1 MNKMEY
7 LSKLSECL
15 SALPPEEREAAVRYY
30 DDLFTDAGNINE
42 QSVISSLGSP
52 QRLAHTIL
60 NDNNGISYELNK
72 TKKEVKAVKKKL
84 TPRQNALAV
93 FLIILTFPVWGGI
106 LLGILG
112 VILGIFAAGI
122 ISLIAFVIAGIALL
136 CMGAAYIA
144 KTVSIAL
151 VLAGTGIALISI
163 AFLLFTPVMNLV
175 FFLIKHIIKGCIR
188 FFNKILGK
196 TEVRAR

>member
-7 LSKLSECL
+7 LSKLRDCL
-15 SALPPEEREAAVRYY
+15 SALPPKEREAAVRYY
-30 DDLFTDAGNINE
+30 DDLFTDAGDINE

-60 NDNNGISYELNK
+60 NDNNGISYELSK

-84 TPRQNALAV
+84 NPRQTAV
-93 FLIILTFPVWGGI
+93 AILLIVLTSPVWGGI

-112 VILGIFAAGI
+112 IILCIFAAGAI
-122 ISLIAFVIAGIALL
+122 ALIAFVTGGIALL

-144 KTVSIAL
+144 RTVSIAL
-151 VLAGTGIALISI
+151 VLAGTGISLISI
-163 AFLLFTPVMNLV
+163 AFLLFTPIMNLV
-175 FFLIKHIIKGCIR
+175 FHLIKLIIKGCIR
-188 FFNKILGK
+188 LLNKILGK

>member
-84 TPRQNALAV
+84 TPCQNALAV
-93 FLIILTFPVWGGI
+93 FLIIL
-106 LLGILG
+106 
-112 VILGIFAAGI
+112 
-122 ISLIAFVIAGIALL
+122 
-136 CMGAAYIA
+136 
-144 KTVSIAL
+144 
-151 VLAGTGIALISI
+151 
-163 AFLLFTPVMNLV
+163 
-175 FFLIKHIIKGCIR
+175 
-188 FFNKILGK
+188 
-196 TEVRAR
+196 

>member
-93 FLIILTFPVWGGI
+93 FLIILTSPVWGGI

-122 ISLIAFVIAGIALL
+122 ISLVAFVISGIALL

-188 FFNKILGK
+188 LFNKILGK